1 MPFKN
6 YIGTYLYT
14 ICFFGL
20 LVITYV
26 SNKNTA
32 IKVIMTSGKHQ
43 FVKHKPLTNHSVLNI
58 ESMVELTLWF
68 TSFLICIGF

>member
-1 MPFKN
+1 MLFWIVRDYP
-6 YIGTYLYT
+6 YE
-14 ICFFGL
+14 
-20 LVITYV
+20 
-26 SNKNTA
+26 SNKNTSTA